1 MLAELKRIMYAEPT
15 AQRVAGQ
22 QVTTGQVQTSTPVSG
37 GRQPYS
43 PRWLDLGL
51 QMEGVGGFKV
61 PTFSASD
68 IVWDKGGLPEGYTG
82 PVEYETTIDGHTDYS
97 KPKSYWVEDPAI
109 GGESGGYWRDV
120 PKAGVRWADN
130 ANRDAYSWLSK
141 AAPGSTSID
150 LVSDP
155 NNPNGF
161 SLKIKTADKQGT
173 IIPYVLQGDEWV
185 PQQHGIQ
192 QVQWDTNSGAR
203 DFLPALA
210 VVTAPFW
217 MSGLTSL
224 LGAGGG
230 AAGAAGG
237 AAASSGAASGL
248 PASLG
253 GIEGVISGATASP
266 DLMAGLGTGFAGTG
280 PMTGTLPSIVP
291 GALTGAGAAGLAS
304 SIGSA
309 GAAGAGLAAGARA
322 IGNALSSLLS
332 PNVLN
337 IGANLLSGYLQ
348 DRSARRAADAQMAA
362 TQAAIDESRRQ
373 FDITRADMEP
383 WRRAGTDA
391 INQLRTAIA
400 PGAEFNRNYTW
411 ADIEG
416 DPIFARTF
424 QAGLEE
430 GTNALRRQLSA
441 AGQRNSG
448 AALKALTRFASD
460 YANKT
465 ATDALN
471 RWRAGIGDRFNR
483 LSGVAGTGQQTVGQL
498 GQLGQNYANN
508 YGNLVTSAGNARG
521 ASEIARGNAWGSA
534 LTNAFNNWQQN
545 RLIDRLL
552 SIG

>member
-22 QVTTGQVQTSTPVSG
+22 RVTTGQVQTSTPVSG

-253 GIEGVISGATASP
+253 VIEGGAA
-266 DLMAGLGTGFAGTG
+266 
-280 PMTGTLPSIVP
+280 
-291 GALTGAGAAGLAS
+291 GAGAAGA
-304 SIGSA
+304 GAAGAGAAGA

-322 IGNALSSLLS
+322 VGNALSSLLS